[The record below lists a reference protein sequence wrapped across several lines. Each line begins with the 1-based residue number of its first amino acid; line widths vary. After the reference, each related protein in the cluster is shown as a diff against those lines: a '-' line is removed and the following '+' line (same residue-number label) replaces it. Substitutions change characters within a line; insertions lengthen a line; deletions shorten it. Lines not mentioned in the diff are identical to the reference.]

1 MQKLALRARLSS
13 PHLEPRGFVEE
24 RRESALGLAREQPSD
39 NGAEELARRAMA
51 VDE

>member
-1 MQKLALRARLSS
+1 MQKLALGARLICAPRAASS
-13 PHLEPRGFVEE
+13 RIGRGK
-24 RRESALGLAREQPSD
+24 SALGLPPEEPSD